1 MIEAMGKSDHDQIQA
16 AAKAK
21 PRLGIVIA
29 LGEEF
34 AELFREIEG
43 SFFPDRDP
51 DTGRNYYFFD
61 RASSA
66 AGKTYRNVATFV
78 GGMGPTSAALVS
90 QAMMIRYAPQT
101 MVMLG
106 IAGGIDSDVRIG
118 DIIIPTVVD
127 AYLENSKA
135 EKSASG
141 QGFDFILGGE
151 PFRPSTGWIRLVEHL
166 PFAQR
171 DIFARWQEECADD
184 WLALMPDAAVREE
197 LVAKSCVREKVGL
210 VTGHLASGPTVGAA
224 EKFSEWLKTHRDRK
238 YLGLEM
244 EAAGLMAAANE
255 YLHAKDTLVVRAVSD
270 FGDERKREMEQKS
283 KGVLRRYAVRNAIRL
298 LWLLV
303 EANDAINE

>member
-1 MIEAMGKSDHDQIQA
+1 MGKSDHGQTQTA
-16 AAKAK
+16 AVAK

-43 SFFPDRDP
+43 SFISDRDP
-51 DTGRNYYFFD
+51 DTGRYYYFFD

-66 AGKTYRNVATFV
+66 DGKVYRNVATFV
-78 GGMGPTSAALVS
+78 GGMGPTQAALVS

-101 MVMLG
+101 MVILG

-118 DIIIPTVVD
+118 DVIIPTVVD

-141 QGFDFILGGE
+141 DGFDFVLGGE
-151 PFRPSTGWIRLVEHL
+151 PFRPSIGWVRLVDHL
-166 PFAQR
+166 PFAHK
-171 DIFARWQEECADD
+171 DIFDRWQEECADD
-184 WLALMPDAAVREE
+184 WLVLIPDATTREE
-197 LVAKSCVREKVGL
+197 LLAKACVREKVEL
-210 VTGHLASGPTVGAA
+210 VTGHLASGPTVGAT

-270 FGDERKREMEQKS
+270 FGDERKKEMEQKS

-298 LWLLV
+298 LWMLV
-303 EANDAINE
+303 EANDE